1 MSRIWQTECP
11 TAGAAAD
18 PIHKKGMR
26 KMNYTKP
33 LLAAMAAAC
42 LLAGCA
48 GTDTPAGSQGA
59 AGTPQAETSMVDY
72 VAAARKAGDCLT
84 SSNYF
89 LAEDGSVLTCKE
101 DSWGNFAADAA
112 TIDDK
117 KKLAVSAS
125 RMTVFTLTKNGDL
138 YYRKEKVAEGV
149 EDIVY
154 ATTNVN
160 EEGRFLSGDKVYR
173 VTCTDTGNVGASLRE
188 SAPEN
193 YVDVRGGKT
202 VTRFP
207 WNSNF
212 LNLSSEKGTPV
223 SGALAGLGVDKHDF
237 FLLNQEGQVFLE
249 GGSGTDYTGM
259 DCFGWKD
266 MAVIGAAKYM
276 EEPSLTVAGI
286 QRDGTV
292 LACGD
297 YAEDILSWG
306 PLADLSMSDGMIVGL
321 TKEGALKMTGQY
333 AEFMAAEVEG
343 WTNIA
348 AVQVGSTSKIQAI
361 VNAVGTDGKLY
372 HLEYDSRWTELT
384 VGVLDPAAGAAE
396 NSARWYRYA
405 PDGTVSRTNDTGGW
419 EPYQAD

>member
-1 MSRIWQTECP
+1 
-11 TAGAAAD
+11 
-18 PIHKKGMR
+18 MR
-26 KMNYTKP
+26 MMNNTKP
-33 LLAAMAAAC
+33 LLAAMAAAAC

-48 GTDTPAGSQGA
+48 GDAPAGSQGST
-59 AGTPQAETSMVDY
+59 GTPQAETNIVDY
-72 VAAARKAGDCLT
+72 VAAAIQAGDRLT
-84 SSNYF
+84 SSTYF

-101 DSWGNFAADAA
+101 DSWGDFAADAA
-112 TIDDK
+112 TIANK

-125 RMTVFTLTKNGDL
+125 RMTVFALTQNGDL

-160 EEGRFLSGDKVYR
+160 EEGRFISGDKVYR
-173 VTCTDTGNVGASLRE
+173 VSCTDTGNVNASLRE
-188 SAPEN
+188 SAPDN
-193 YVDVRGGKT
+193 YVDVSGGKT
-202 VTRFP
+202 VTLFP
-207 WNSNF
+207 WNTNF

-223 SGALAGLGVDKHDF
+223 SGALTGLGVDKHDF
-237 FLLNQEGQVFLE
+237 FLLNGEGRVFLE
-249 GGSGTDYTGM
+249 AGSGTDYTGM

-276 EEPSLTVAGI
+276 EDPTLTVAGI

-321 TKEGALKMTGQY
+321 TRDGALKMTGQY
-333 AEFMAAEVEG
+333 AEFMADEVES

-405 PDGTVSRTNDTGGW
+405 PDGTVTRTSDTGEW
-419 EPYQAD
+419 EPYEAD